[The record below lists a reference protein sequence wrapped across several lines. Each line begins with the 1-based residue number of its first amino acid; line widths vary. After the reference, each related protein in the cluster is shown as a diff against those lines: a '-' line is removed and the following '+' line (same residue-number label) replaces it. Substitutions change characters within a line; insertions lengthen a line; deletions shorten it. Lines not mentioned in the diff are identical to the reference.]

1 MKAANERIPRSH
13 ERLGR
18 WAPDAAPQNEFGVA
32 HVGSR
37 FVLWVG
43 HLLLSLISLYPDG
56 VEGPYRVTGN
66 ERIQ

>member
-1 MKAANERIPRSH
+1 M
-13 ERLGR
+13 GR
-18 WAPDAAPQNEFGVA
+18 WAPAAAPQNEFGVA

-56 VEGPYRVTGN
+56 VEGLYRVTGN

>member
-1 MKAANERIPRSH
+1 M
-13 ERLGR
+13 GR
-18 WAPDAAPQNEFGVA
+18 WAPAAAPQNEFGVA
-32 HVGSR
+32 QVRSS

-56 VEGPYRVTGN
+56 VEGLYRVTGN